1 MKAFLKPLVQ
11 FMTGLVKKNFWMKI
25 AALGF
30 AAALWVFVIAETNP
44 SRIKEFRDIPV
55 SFTGVQE
62 INNRGL
68 TSVENLSELL
78 AEADATVDAQTDQLK
93 YLTDENITLTVDL
106 SGITTPGEYT
116 LPIRGR
122 STAGN
127 VTRMDPSNVTVTVED
142 IASVE
147 LPVEVQLVGDKNP
160 NLYYGEPTLSKGTG
174 TVSGA
179 RSNLEAFAK
188 AVCYLDIEGLTGPV
202 TESKNAVVIDEN
214 GNIVDEA
221 SIDDTIPSVIV
232 SLDIYPKKTVPI
244 DTQLVTQAI
253 TGVAPG
259 YQIDGVVLE
268 PESVEFAGPQ
278 DILDSISSAEL
289 QPIELAEGATADASL
304 KALVIVPDGVVASE
318 PPEVSLTVK
327 ISQILESITY
337 EAVDIG
343 VKNLDSDLE
352 YELTPQSIDVTVTG
366 SPDVLDEIQSS
377 QIKPFVD
384 LSNLG
389 IGTHT
394 VTVKFE
400 DAPDI
405 DATLVPSALTVQ
417 VNLTP
422 ANG

>member
-1 MKAFLKPLVQ
+1 MKSFIK
-11 FMTGLVKKNFWMKI
+11 FMTGIVKNNFWMKI
-25 AALGF
+25 TALGF

-62 INNRGL
+62 LNDRSL
-68 TSVENLSELL
+68 TSVEDLSELL

-116 LPIRGR
+116 LPIRGS
-122 STAGN
+122 STAGT
-127 VTRMDPSNVTVTVED
+127 VTSTDPSKVTVTVED

-147 LPVEVQLVGDKNP
+147 LPVEVQLVGDKNDS
-160 NLYYGEPTLSKGTG
+160 LYYGEPTLSKNTV

-179 RSNLEAFAK
+179 RSNVEKFAK

-202 TESKNAVVIDEN
+202 NESKNAVIIDAD

-221 SIDDTIPSVIV
+221 SIDETIPSVIV

-244 DTQLVTQAI
+244 DTQLVIQSI
-253 TGVAPG
+253 TGVASG
-259 YQIDGVVLE
+259 YRIDGVVLD
-268 PESVEFAGPQ
+268 PESVAFAGPQ
-278 DILDSISSAEL
+278 EILDAITAAEL

-304 KALVIVPDGVVASE
+304 KATVIVPDGVIACE
-318 PPEVSLTVK
+318 PPEVSATVQ
-327 ISQILESITY
+327 ISQIMESSTY
-337 EAVDIG
+337 EAVDIS
-343 VKNLDSDLE
+343 VKNLDSDLS
-352 YELTPQSIDVTVTG
+352 YKLTPQSIDVTVTG
-366 SPDVLDEIQSS
+366 SPEVLDEIQSS

-389 IGTHT
+389 VGTHA

-405 DATLVPSALTVQ
+405 DATLTPSVSTVQ
-417 VNLTP
+417 VNLTRS
-422 ANG
+422 NG